1 VMGTILIDPGHGG
14 AAAGKVVGSLREAD
28 LNMVFSSHVAQELI
42 GYGHRVEMTRYLDR
56 DVELV
61 NRVAHEQRIC
71 PDLFLSMHCNG
82 FKDPSVHGM
91 EVFTSPGETAS
102 DMAAG
107 FIIDAMRNALPNRK
121 FRTDDSDGDEDREA
135 NFYVLKNT
143 RGPAVL
149 VECEFMT
156 NPHALQWL
164 VEPGTAKAI
173 GVAVAGGVNNWF
185 KKIKG

>member
-1 VMGTILIDPGHGG
+1 MMGTILIDPGHGG

-28 LNMVFSSHVAQELI
+28 LNLTFANHVAQELI
-42 GYGHRVEMTRYLDR
+42 GYGHRVEMTRFLDCG
-56 DVELV
+56 VELIG
-61 NRVAHEQRIC
+61 RVAHEMRIH
-71 PDLFLSMHCNG
+71 PDLFLSIHCNG
-82 FKDPSVHGM
+82 YHNPSVHGM
-91 EVFTSPGETAS
+91 EVFTSPGQTAS
-102 DMAAG
+102 DQAASH
-107 FIIDAMRNALPNRK
+107 IIEAMRNALPNRK
-121 FRTDDSDGDEDREA
+121 FRTDDSDGDEDREE

-185 KKIKG
+185 KK